1 MLYKSWKRQFWID
14 QLIKLP
20 LKFVGMLLLYSI
32 TQTIIFE
39 SASIFT
45 QKKYVLMH
53 HNISA
58 LTMVLVLGIL
68 IIMWLF
74 GTFIVPAVWRVL
86 ENHSRPFFKAVIWEI
101 KIIPKRWQFFLKK
114 WKQLLQNPAF
124 LRTLFLTWFVMLMC
138 MGILMNVTQQNS
150 TANQDELDAI
160 LKGALGQKI
169 ALNIIAIVVAPIFEE
184 NIFRH
189 LVVQSLFKY
198 EGYLPDSLLDAI
210 ALIVSACSFGL
221 FHQPANFVE
230 FFLYSM
236 MGAFMF
242 WMYRRYGL
250 EGSVSLHM
258 LNNTVA
264 SVGSLFAL
272 GLMI

>member
-1 MLYKSWKRQFWID
+1 MLVKNWKRQFFID

-20 LKFVGMLLLYSI
+20 LKFIGMMMLYAL
-32 TQTIIFE
+32 TQTIIFA

-45 QKKYVLMH
+45 KKNHVFMQHKLSHLEVMM
-53 HNISA
+53 
-58 LTMVLVLGIL
+58 LLGIM
-68 IIMWLF
+68 IIIWLG

-86 ENHSRPFFKAVIWEI
+86 ENHSRPFFKAVVWEI
-101 KIIPKRWQFFLKK
+101 KIIPKRWQFCLKK
-114 WKQLLQNPAF
+114 WWHLMRTPTF
-124 LRTLFLTWFVMLMC
+124 LRTLFLTWFVMALC
-138 MGILMNVTQQNS
+138 MVILMNFAQQNTTS
-150 TANQDELDAI
+150 NQAELDAI
-160 LKGALGQKI
+160 LKGTLGQKI
-169 ALNIIAIVVAPIFEE
+169 ALNFLAIIVAPIFEE

-189 LVVQSLFKY
+189 LIVQSLFKY
-198 EGYLPDSLLDAI
+198 EGYLPDSLLDAV

-250 EGSVSLHM
+250 EGSISLHM

-264 SVGSLFAL
+264 SVESLFAL